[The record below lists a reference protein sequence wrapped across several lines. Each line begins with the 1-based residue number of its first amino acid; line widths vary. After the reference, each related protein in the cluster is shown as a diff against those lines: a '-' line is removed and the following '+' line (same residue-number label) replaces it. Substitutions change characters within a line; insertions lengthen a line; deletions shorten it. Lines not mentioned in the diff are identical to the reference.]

1 MLFNKFPY
9 DGKTEYQLYKNIIS
23 NKNKINDIE
32 DKELKDLLMK
42 MLKIDLKERINWN
55 DYLSNYHKY

>member
-9 DGKTEYQLYKNIIS
+9 EGKNEYQLYKNIIS
-23 NKNKINDIE
+23 NKNNKNIINDIE

-42 MLKIDLKERINWN
+42 MLKIDLN
-55 DYLSNYHKY
+55 DY